1 MEFNSYI
8 FIYVPILFTLFI
20 GLLAYWLIGSG
31 QGSAELIEVLEKFK
45 TNHPNI
51 YVPFELIET
60 WPQEKFSESAHV
72 KNESVNETS
81 ERLGK
86 ALRDY
91 MISNW

>member
-1 MEFNSYI
+1 M
-8 FIYVPILFTLFI
+8 
-20 GLLAYWLIGSG
+20 AYWLIGSG